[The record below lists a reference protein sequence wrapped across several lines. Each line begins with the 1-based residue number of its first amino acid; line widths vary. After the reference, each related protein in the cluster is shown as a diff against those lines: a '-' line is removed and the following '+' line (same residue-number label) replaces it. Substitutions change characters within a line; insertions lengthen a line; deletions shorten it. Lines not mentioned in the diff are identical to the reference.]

1 MRTAK
6 AQPADTE
13 VKASHDWASPRPEV
27 TPELLD
33 GIVQCI
39 VVQFHPH
46 RIWLFGS
53 YACGNP
59 TIDSDLDLLVEMDS
73 DESIFARMPRVS
85 AVAEVPF
92 LPMDVL
98 VRTPEEM
105 AERLAMG
112 DPLIPEVLRNGVI
125 LYDDGGRSGGEG

>member
-1 MRTAK
+1 MRAAK
-6 AQPADTE
+6 AEPADNE
-13 VKASHDWASPRPEV
+13 VKVHPDWASLRPEV

-33 GIVQCI
+33 GIVQRI
-39 VVQFHPH
+39 VAQFHPH

-53 YACGNP
+53 YAYGHP
-59 TIDSDLDLLVEMDS
+59 TIDSDLDLLVVMNSE
-73 DESIFARMPRVS
+73 ESIVARMRRVS

-98 VRTPEEM
+98 VRTPDEM

-112 DPLIPEVLRNGVI
+112 DPLILEVINRGVI
-125 LYDDGGRSGGEG
+125 LYDIGGRVGGKG